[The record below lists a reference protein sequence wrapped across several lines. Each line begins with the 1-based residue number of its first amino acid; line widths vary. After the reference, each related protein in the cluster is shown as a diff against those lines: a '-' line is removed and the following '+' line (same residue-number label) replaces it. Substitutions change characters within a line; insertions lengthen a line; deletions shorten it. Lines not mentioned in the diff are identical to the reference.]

1 MKTFTPSKFL
11 YGACYYHEYNQ
22 VPRLD
27 KDFELMEEGGLS
39 VLRVGESVWSLW
51 ETSDGV
57 FNLEWL
63 QPILD
68 KAQKQGI
75 SIIIGTP
82 TYAIRRCQQMAR
94 TIHCRESPT

>member
-1 MKTFTPSKFL
+1 VKTFTPSKFL

-51 ETSDGV
+51 EPSDGV

-75 SIIIGTP
+75 SIIISFIFLQKYWQGGIN
-82 TYAIRRCQQMAR
+82 AG
-94 TIHCRESPT
+94 SVK